1 MIEIQQKIV
10 EFLEGKSNEGLQ
22 IIANIFFKQINSEKF
37 ANTGWDKEELFGDF
51 ILKIFEKRE
60 KLLEIF
66 TAQPMGAA
74 SYIRE
79 MVKNFLIDHLNSLPP
94 KIENIE
100 DYKNT
105 VKDSRTPVEVINS
118 IEAYRL
124 RELIKEQFSDDEIIL
139 LCYMTDKECQKSIRE
154 TVFNN
159 VSDDALYK
167 RVERLKKK
175 LAELVKSKSFA
186 IDSVRLFLEEI
197 LPQICKERLKI

>member
-37 ANTGWDKEELFGDF
+37 ANIGWDKEELFGDF

-66 TAQPMGAA
+66 IAQPMGAA
-74 SYIRE
+74 SYIRK
-79 MVKNFLIDHLNSLPP
+79 MVKNFLIENLTSLPP
-94 KIENIE
+94 QAEDIE

-105 VKDSRTPVEVINS
+105 IKDSRTPVDVINN
-118 IEAYRL
+118 IEAQRL
-124 RELIKEQFSDDEIIL
+124 KEIVEKQLSEDEVIL
-139 LCYMTDKECQKSIRE
+139 LCYITDKECQKSIRE

>member
-37 ANTGWDKEELFGDF
+37 AHLGWDKEELFGDF

-66 TAQPMGAA
+66 TTQPMGAA

-197 LPQICKERLKI
+197 LPQICKERVKT

>member
-10 EFLEGKSNEGLQ
+10 EFLQGKSKDGLQ
-22 IIANIFFKQINSEKF
+22 IIANIFFKQINSENF
-37 ANTGWDKEELFGDF
+37 AHISWDKEELFGDF
-51 ILKIFEKRE
+51 ILKIFEKRQ

-66 TAQPMGAA
+66 ITQPMGAA

-79 MVKNFLIDHLNSLPP
+79 MVKNFLRDKIESLPP
-94 KIENIE
+94 QTENIE

-105 VKDSRTPVEVINS
+105 IKDSRTPIKVIDN

-124 RELIKEQFSDDEIIL
+124 RELIEERFSDDEIIL
-139 LCYMTDKECQKSIRE
+139 LCYMTDKECQKSIKE
-154 TVFNN
+154 TVFNS

-175 LAELVKSKSFA
+175 LAELVKSKGFA
-186 IDSVRLFLEEI
+186 MDSVRSFLEEI
-197 LPQICKERLKI
+197 LPQICKERVKT